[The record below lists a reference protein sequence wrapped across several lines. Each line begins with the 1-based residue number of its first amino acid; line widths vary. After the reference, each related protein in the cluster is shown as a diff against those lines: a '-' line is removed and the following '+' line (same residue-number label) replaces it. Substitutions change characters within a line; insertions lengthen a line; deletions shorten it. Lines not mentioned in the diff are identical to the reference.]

1 MSRMQQQP
9 GTWPS
14 HAIAV
19 ALLLGY
25 ALAAIGFW
33 LGLWGQHWALPGN
46 PAWLDPSL
54 EHWLGTNRLGQ
65 DLFARSLRAT
75 ATAFE
80 IGLPVALMAVAAGA
94 GLGATA
100 GLRAGNWLDDLIL
113 WLASTLDAIPFYLF
127 VAALAFALQGHA
139 WGMQLAMVL
148 TFWTATARIIRSE
161 TRRVMTLPFIEA
173 ARVAG
178 QPGWRI
184 VLNHILPNLRHLLVI
199 QFALIFVAAIKAE
212 VILSFLGIG
221 GLDRVSWGIMLAEA
235 AEDILNGHYMNLVA
249 ATLSLFGLVLAIN
262 LLADRHAQPVGTGS
276 RHA

>member
-1 MSRMQQQP
+1 MNRMQYL
-9 GTWPS
+9 TSNWPS
-14 HAIAV
+14 NRKAL
-19 ALLLGY
+19 ALLLVY
-25 ALAAIGFW
+25 VVAACGFW
-33 LGLWGQHWALPGN
+33 LGLWGQYWALPGN
-46 PAWLDPSL
+46 PAWLGPSP

-65 DLFARSLRAT
+65 DLFARGLRAT

-80 IGLPVALMAVAAGA
+80 VGLPVSLLAVAAGA

-100 GLRAGNWLDDLIL
+100 GLRAGHWTDDLIL
-113 WLASTLDAIPFYLF
+113 WLAGTLDAIPFYLF
-127 VAALAFALQGHA
+127 VAALAFALQGQA

-148 TFWTATARIIRSE
+148 TFWTTTARIIRSE
-161 TRRVMTLPFIEA
+161 TRRVLTLPYIEA

-184 VLNHILPNLRHLLVI
+184 VLNHVLPNLRHLLVI

-212 VILSFLGIG
+212 VILSFLGLG

-235 AEDILNGHYMNLVA
+235 AEDILNGHYMNLIA
-249 ATLSLFGLVLAIN
+249 ATLGLFGLVLAIN
-262 LLADRHAQPVGTGS
+262 LLADRHTLPFGAGS